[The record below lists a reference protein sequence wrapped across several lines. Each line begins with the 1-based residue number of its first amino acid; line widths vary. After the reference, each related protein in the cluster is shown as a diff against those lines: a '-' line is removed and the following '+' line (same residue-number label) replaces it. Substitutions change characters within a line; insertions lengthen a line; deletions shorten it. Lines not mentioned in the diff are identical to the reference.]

1 MDAMIS
7 IRRLIASFL
16 AGGLILVAGAAS
28 ASADGVT
35 SLDRARSGLAL
46 GLQAVSD
53 IVDVESG
60 SVVLDDGLA
69 QAMRALER
77 LQEAHDRENP
87 GRSEEVHALLLEGEI
102 PGRLN
107 AASKLASISG
117 AFEDLRGRA
126 MVGSD
131 REKSPKKDHDNR
143 PELPDQAQRP

>member
-16 AGGLILVAGAAS
+16 AGALILVAGAAS

-35 SLDRARSGLAL
+35 SLDRARSGLSL

-60 SVVLDDGLA
+60 SVVLDEGLA
-69 QAMRALER
+69 RAMSTLES
-77 LQEAHDRENP
+77 LQEAHDRDNP
-87 GRSEEVHALLLEGEI
+87 GKSEDVHAMLLEGEI

-107 AASKLASISG
+107 AASKLASISN
-117 AFEDLRGRA
+117 AFADLRDRPT
-126 MVGSD
+126 VGSD
-131 REKSPKKDHDNR
+131 REKGPKSDRSNR
-143 PELPDQAQRP
+143 PPLPDQAKRP

>member
-16 AGGLILVAGAAS
+16 AGALILVAGAAS

-60 SVVLDDGLA
+60 SVTLDEGLA
-69 QAMRALER
+69 RAMSTLES
-77 LQEAHDRENP
+77 LQEAHDRDKP
-87 GRSEEVHALLLEGEI
+87 GKSVDVHAMLLEGEI

-107 AASKLASISG
+107 AASKLASLSK
-117 AFEDLRGRA
+117 AFDDLRVRPT
-126 MVGSD
+126 VGSD
-131 REKSPKKDHDNR
+131 REKGPRDDR
-143 PELPDQAQRP
+143 PTLPDRARRP

>member
-16 AGGLILVAGAAS
+16 AGALILVAGAAS

-46 GLQAVSD
+46 GWQAVSD

-60 SVVLDDGLA
+60 SVALDDGIA
-69 QAMRALER
+69 RAMSTLES
-77 LQEAHDRENP
+77 LQEAHDRDNP
-87 GRSEEVHALLLEGEI
+87 GKSEDVHAMLLEGEI

-107 AASKLASISG
+107 AASKLASISD
-117 AFEDLRGRA
+117 AFDDLRDRSA
-126 MVGSD
+126 VGSD
-131 REKSPKKDHDNR
+131 REKGPKSDRSNL
-143 PELPDQAQRP
+143 PTLPDQARRP

>member
-7 IRRLIASFL
+7 IRRLVVSFL
-16 AGGLILVAGAAS
+16 AGALILVAGAAS

-35 SLDRARSGLAL
+35 SLDRAKSGLAL

-69 QAMRALER
+69 RAMSALER
-77 LQEAHDRENP
+77 LQESHDRDNP
-87 GRSEEVHALLLEGEI
+87 GKSDDVHAMLLEGDI

-117 AFEDLRGRA
+117 AFEDLRDLPT
-126 MVGSD
+126 VGSD
-131 REKSPKKDHDNR
+131 REKGPKTDRSNR
-143 PELPDQAQRP
+143 PSLPDQARRP